1 MHPPEFRRISES
13 DRSIDRDRIDAG
25 KDDAER
31 EVTGK
36 DDARD
41 AWGRGMTT
49 TSETR
54 GVDGDGVEDAVSMN
68 DANGNGGA
76 QNSEASPFAR
86 APVSRTTTM
95 ESADEENVTLAV
107 DVHFLRRCFER
118 IDREKRGEVTLGA
131 FLEAWQTDERV
142 GSLLE
147 RGSRIAGERDR
158 VPPEEM
164 ARRAREVFDKMDA
177 DDSATVTFEEFAR
190 YFDVKKARQPPLG
203 APPGV
208 PATAVR
214 RTVVSAIDPYGR
226 PVAPI
231 QQQISR
237 SGSMMDHHVEVAP
250 APGYIRAQ
258 AAYPPSN
265 DAMRPLLCF
274 AMCIDAEAAERIINH
289 ARAMNVPHP
298 KCCFFCWVM

>member
-1 MHPPEFRRISES
+1 MGTSSRERTTRGKTGE
-13 DRSIDRDRIDAG
+13 DTDAAEDWERTVMTTMETHG
-25 KDDAER
+25 VTDDDAQD
-31 EVTGK
+31 V
-36 DDARD
+36 
-41 AWGRGMTT
+41 
-49 TSETR
+49 
-54 GVDGDGVEDAVSMN
+54 VST
-68 DANGNGGA
+68 NGNGAGA
-76 QNSEASPFAR
+76 ENSDASPFAR

-95 ESADEENVTLAV
+95 ENEDDVVRDDVTSAV
-107 DVHFLRRCFER
+107 DIHFLRRCFER

-147 RGSRIAGERDR
+147 RGSRIAAERDR

-164 ARRAREVFDKMDA
+164 ARRARDVFDKMDA
-177 DDSATVTFEEFAR
+177 DGSATVTFEEFAR
-190 YFDVKKARQPPLG
+190 YFDVKKPRQPPLG

-208 PATAVR
+208 PAPAVR

-231 QQQISR
+231 QQEISR
-237 SGSMMDHHVEVAP
+237 TGSMMDHHVEIAP

-265 DAMRPLLCF
+265 DAMRPLMCF